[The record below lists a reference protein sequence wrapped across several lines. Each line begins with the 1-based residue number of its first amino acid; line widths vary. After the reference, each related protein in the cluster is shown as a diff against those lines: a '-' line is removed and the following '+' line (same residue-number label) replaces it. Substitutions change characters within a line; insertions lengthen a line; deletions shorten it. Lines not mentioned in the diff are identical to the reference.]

1 MRNDP
6 SETTHVIDPLKEEI
20 RQLSEKQSQAVEA
33 LNTSASRVKRKKKK
47 KIRKKKYDE
56 RLEHIGNLQERAVDI
71 ENSKQGTVSHCMEV
85 EMTRKLPQQNWRAK
99 ERNRNE
105 RTQTGRRWRYL
116 AHPVFALR
124 VIL

>member
-56 RLEHIGNLQERAVDI
+56 RLEHIGNLQERELSILKAQSEALSRIVWK
-71 ENSKQGTVSHCMEV
+71 SK
-85 EMTRKLPQQNWRAK
+85 
-99 ERNRNE
+99 
-105 RTQTGRRWRYL
+105 
-116 AHPVFALR
+116 
-124 VIL
+124 